1 VAAADVERGRVAFNE
16 PRGSRIGRY
25 WRSSG
30 SDCSSWSSRG
40 PVVSFTGTEQI
51 GGSPDGSMV
60 EVVARSAV
68 VAFFDAACGI
78 ESEWDTESSRPE
90 RAPPACAELGV
101 A

>member
-1 VAAADVERGRVAFNE
+1 
-16 PRGSRIGRY
+16 
-25 WRSSG
+25 
-30 SDCSSWSSRG
+30 
-40 PVVSFTGTEQI
+40 
-51 GGSPDGSMV
+51 MV

-78 ESEWDTESSRPE
+78 ESEWDTESGRPE